1 MQFKLKK
8 IAALLF
14 GVGISVSVFAEDIEL
29 YVNHN
34 VETDENPR
42 VLIIFD
48 TSGSMKTKLP
58 NGGPRKIDAGISA
71 MTQLVNDNSSID
83 FGLMRFYSSYLLAGI
98 HLLLRPYGKLT
109 YI

>member
-14 GVGISVSVFAEDIEL
+14 GVGISLSVFAEDIEL

-42 VLIIFD
+42 VLIVFD
-48 TSGSMKTKLP
+48 TSGSMKT
-58 NGGPRKIDAGISA
+58 
-71 MTQLVNDNSSID
+71 
-83 FGLMRFYSSYLLAGI
+83 
-98 HLLLRPYGKLT
+98 
-109 YI
+109 

>member
-14 GVGISVSVFAEDIEL
+14 GVGISLSVFAEDIEL

-42 VLIIFD
+42 VLIILILQEVWEH
-48 TSGSMKTKLP
+48 TL
-58 NGGPRKIDAGISA
+58 I
-71 MTQLVNDNSSID
+71 TQ
-83 FGLMRFYSSYLLAGI
+83 MR
-98 HLLLRPYGKLT
+98 HV
-109 YI
+109 